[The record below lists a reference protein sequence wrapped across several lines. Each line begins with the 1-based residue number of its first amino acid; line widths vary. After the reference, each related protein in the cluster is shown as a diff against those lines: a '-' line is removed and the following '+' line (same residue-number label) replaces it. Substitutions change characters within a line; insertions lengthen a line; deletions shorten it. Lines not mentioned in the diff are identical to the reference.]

1 MIVERETT
9 NAERAFLFAHD
20 TDPFN
25 RWEAGRALARE
36 TLLAMIRDGAS
47 PDPAYLDAAGAM
59 LRDAALDPAFR
70 ALALGLPSEDEL
82 AQTLAEAGEVPD
94 PQAIWEAREALED
107 SRAEALSATL
117 EELYT
122 AHQVTAPYRPDP
134 DQAGARALA
143 NTALGLITRR
153 DAGARAQA
161 QYAAADNMTQQLAA
175 LSCLLRAGRGAE
187 AAAAFF
193 EQWRHDRLVIDKWFG
208 LQVMT
213 AAPDAAAEVAERL
226 TEHPD
231 FTIRNPNRFRAVLGA
246 LAGFPAGFHHISG
259 RGYRLLADMLIRLDP
274 LNPQTTAR
282 MCAAFETWRRY
293 DTVRQGLIGAE
304 IDRIL
309 ATPGLSGDTTE
320 MLGRIRGT
328 G

>member
-1 MIVERETT
+1 
-9 NAERAFLFAHD
+9 
-20 TDPFN
+20 
-25 RWEAGRALARE
+25 
-36 TLLAMIRDGAS
+36 
-47 PDPAYLDAAGAM
+47 
-59 LRDAALDPAFR
+59 
-70 ALALGLPSEDEL
+70 
-82 AQTLAEAGEVPD
+82 
-94 PQAIWEAREALED
+94 
-107 SRAEALSATL
+107 
-117 EELYT
+117 
-122 AHQVTAPYRPDP
+122 
-134 DQAGARALA
+134 
-143 NTALGLITRR
+143 
-153 DAGARAQA
+153 
-161 QYAAADNMTQQLAA
+161 MTQQLAA

-187 AAAAFF
+187 ASAAFF

-320 MLGRIRGT
+320 MLGRIRGA